1 VGSVVSGM
9 DSCAQLESS
18 TSELN
23 KMGGLLCESGG
34 QVLMQSVNVL
44 RNGEAGVLVRGR
56 GSTLIMN
63 TSSVEANER
72 DGVVVTF
79 ATSSVCK
86 TGDVTRVHAPR

>member
-56 GSTLIMN
+56 GSTLLMN
-63 TSSVEANER
+63 TNCVEANER
-72 DGVVVTF
+72 DGVLVTF
-79 ATSSVCK
+79 DTAAGCK
-86 TGDVTRVHAPR
+86 AGDVTGVHAPR